1 MRNIDRISDAI
12 ADLDAQEVP
21 NVKATAE
28 KYEVNRKTLENQ
40 WKGKSVSM
48 QEALLLKSMRS
59 IARLL
64 KINGRENQSQCKRQS
79 LPIAS
84 ASPTLKRRLL

>member
-12 ADLDAQEVP
+12 ADLDTQEVP

-28 KYEVNRKTLENQ
+28 KYEVNRKTL
-40 WKGKSVSM
+40 
-48 QEALLLKSMRS
+48 
-59 IARLL
+59 
-64 KINGRENQSQCKRQS
+64 KIGGRANQSQCKRQS